1 MIERIYLAKP
11 RGFCAGVVMAIQAV
25 EKAAQA
31 LDKPV
36 TVYHSIVH
44 NHTVVERLEDQYGVH
59 FVEDLQDLPMLPANG
74 DTVVFSAHGI
84 SPVVRQR
91 AADMGLHTIDATCPL
106 VTKVHTEAKKYARE
120 GYHILLIGD
129 SAKHQEVIGTKGEA
143 EDVTTVVAVL
153 GKEGK
158 GMESAHSVTV
168 PDPDKVVVLTQTTL
182 NVDDVYRTIE
192 VLKSRFPN
200 MVIPPSDDLC
210 YATKNRQDA
219 VKNIAP
225 NVQAFL
231 VLTSTHSSN
240 GMRLLE
246 LAEALCGRAHRLE
259 TDEDVKSID
268 FSGIS
273 SIGITSAA
281 STPDDL
287 VQRVVQHFLALNPAL
302 EVIEE
307 GEWENIK
314 FREPKRLP
322 PPAAQV

>member
-1 MIERIYLAKP
+1 
-11 RGFCAGVVMAIQAV
+11 MAIQAV
-25 EKAAQA
+25 EKAAQT
-31 LDKPV
+31 LDRPV

-44 NHTVVERLEDQYGVH
+44 NHTVVERLEDQFGVH
-59 FVEDLQDLPMLPANG
+59 FVEDLQDLPMLPAEG

-84 SPVVRQR
+84 SPAVRER
-91 AADMGLHTIDATCPL
+91 ANQMNLFSIDATCPL

-129 SAKHQEVIGTKGEA
+129 SAKHQEVIGTQGEA
-143 EDVTTVVAVL
+143 PEVTTVVAVL

-158 GMESAHSVTV
+158 GMSDAHTVTV
-168 PDPDKVVVLTQTTL
+168 PDPTKVVVLTQTTL

-192 VLKSRFPN
+192 VLKSRFPE

-259 TDEDVKSID
+259 TDQDVQNID
-268 FSGIS
+268 FSGVE

-287 VQRVVQHFLALNPAL
+287 VQKVVQHFRDLNPDVQ
-302 EVIEE
+302 VIEE

-314 FREPKRLP
+314 FREPRRIP
-322 PPAAQV
+322 PPTAQV